1 MRILIGDVPLEVAP
15 GDTVMMLRDT
25 IESKMGFP
33 ATSSYTL
40 TSHYTRASG
49 TPVHRILVVRS
60 ADNEK
65 TLGSLGITEGERL
78 FIDLESKQM
87 LYSWDTRRRVN
98 IKLPGGTYTHVF
110 FNNTDTI
117 DDIKRTVVRD
127 SLIPEERLT
136 LTFQG
141 GPLDGNKTL
150 AECGIE
156 AESGPVK
163 VLEAVVKD
171 ETLMTNEE
179 KEAALLRMRRNV
191 VEGSENA
198 LSYEDIQEGN
208 MMVNFPRTA
217 SKNGKGRHTEYNFG
231 AYYKNSP
238 NIRGLTQNPETRH
251 PLTPGDFT
259 RYIAHLVPRGGSKK
273 GTRHTRRRVKSRRH

>member
-1 MRILIGDVPLEVAP
+1 MRILIGDDPLEVSP

-49 TPVHRILVVRS
+49 TPVHRILVVSS

-65 TLGSLGITEGERL
+65 TLGSLGITDGERL

-87 LYSWDTRRRVN
+87 VYSWDTRRRVH
-98 IKLPGGTYTHVF
+98 IKLPGGTYTNVF
-110 FNNTDTI
+110 INNTDTI

-136 LTFQG
+136 LTFEG
-141 GPLDGNKTL
+141 GPLDSHKTL

-163 VLEAVVKD
+163 VLKAVIKD

-198 LSYEDIQEGN
+198 LSYDDIQEGN
-208 MMVNFPRTA
+208 MMVNFPRRA
-217 SKNGKGRHTEYNFG
+217 NANGEGRRTEYNFG
-231 AYYKNSP
+231 KYYKDLPS
-238 NIRGLTQNPETRH
+238 IRALRLNPETRH
-251 PLTPGDFT
+251 PLTPSNFT
-259 RYIAHLVPRGGSKK
+259 RYIAHLVPRGGSKQSRRR
-273 GTRHTRRRVKSRRH
+273 TRKRTTRRRR